1 VYIRS
6 TPTLFQANSKFSQ
19 IEQSPANA
27 EQNPA
32 KKKAWISLDFLVGNE
47 PFQWVALTPGAKKS
61 FLSPFLPG
69 GGHSGVIARS
79 EATRR
84 SRSHGAFY
92 VPMDCFAALAIDD
105 GRVTLHSANE
115 PMYNDF

>member
-32 KKKAWISLDFLVGNE
+32 KKKAWFSLDFLVGNE
-47 PFQWVALTPGAKKS
+47 PFQGVALTPGAKKS
-61 FLSPFLPG
+61 RNGTLLDLSTSWGLK
-69 GGHSGVIARS
+69 RK
-79 EATRR
+79 
-84 SRSHGAFY
+84 
-92 VPMDCFAALAIDD
+92 
-105 GRVTLHSANE
+105 
-115 PMYNDF
+115 